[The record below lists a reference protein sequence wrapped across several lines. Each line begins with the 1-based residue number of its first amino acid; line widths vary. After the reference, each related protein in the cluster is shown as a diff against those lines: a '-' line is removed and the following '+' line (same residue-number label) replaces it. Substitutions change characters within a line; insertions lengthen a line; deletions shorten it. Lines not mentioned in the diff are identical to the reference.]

1 MIGAALAIGQGLYG
15 AYNAYKAGQEANS
28 NQARLE
34 KLAANSPLRKQSPEL
49 SEYYQQSLN
58 RYNENPFTTPYY
70 METVKQG
77 DRGVANALSAMQTR
91 GAAVGSIGKIN
102 QILADTKN
110 RGIAGAIQNKN
121 AQFSQLGQ
129 ATQMKKN
136 EADQLFNTNQQAPYE
151 RMLQLQQLKTQA
163 ANDRYNAGLN
173 MAAQGVSNATQ
184 YGIAKEM
191 YNPTVKTDNSN
202 VSNLVQSYK
211 TPATTTNAAW
221 GTNFNSNLANS
232 NPSTFASANP
242 LAWGTATGEFG
253 KNPLVGRYSLPK
265 NYNRFGF

>member
-110 RGIAGAIQNKN
+110 RGIVGAIQNKN

-184 YGIAKEM
+184 YGIAKLM
-191 YNPTVKTDNSN
+191 YNPD
-202 VSNLVQSYK
+202 L
-211 TPATTTNAAW
+211 PTTNSLTASNIDNANTF
-221 GTNFNSNLANS
+221 GSPFGKYGNSDFSKYDIGNKGGFNSS
-232 NPSTFASANP
+232 
-242 LAWGTATGEFG
+242 FG
-253 KNPLVGRYSLPK
+253 KNYLLPK
-265 NYNRFGF
+265 VSGLPKVNNYPIVDNYFAPNY